1 VALVTIIEVAKHAMV
16 SPAIVSRLLN
26 GDETLRVSPETR
38 VRVLKSVEELKY
50 VPSYAARSL
59 RMNIPSVI
67 SLLLPDTTS
76 TLNANLLKGVE
87 DGARTKDLGVNI
99 LRAEIL
105 EEGMDR
111 VLKFIREGR
120 TDGILLQIPD
130 SIPDSIYGELEELS
144 IPLVILNSVS
154 EGALPTVVL
163 DDDAAIR
170 IAHDY
175 LTSCGHV
182 NIGFVGGL
190 PSHYPAKRRAES
202 FRSITNLKGLQSP
215 GEWFTEL
222 GLTNEDGAKAADYF
236 FALANRPTAVIVAN
250 VNAAMGFIAQA
261 HRLGKSLPSDLS
273 IIAIHD
279 VPYAESTWPP
289 LTTIAMPFYELG
301 RRGVEM
307 LFAGKGE
314 VEHVSISD
322 PAPELHV
329 RESVAKLN

>member
-1 VALVTIIEVAKHAMV
+1 MVTIVEVAKHAKV

-26 GDETLRVSPETR
+26 GDDTLRVSPETR

-87 DGARTKDLGVNI
+87 DGARSKDLAVNI

-111 VLKFIREGR
+111 VLRFIREGR
-120 TDGILLQIPD
+120 TDGLLLQIPD
-130 SIPDSIYGELEELS
+130 SLPDSIYDELGELS

-154 EGALPTVVL
+154 EGSLPTVVL
-163 DDDAAIR
+163 DDAAAIK

-175 LTSCGHV
+175 LTENGHTR
-182 NIGFVGGL
+182 IGFVGGL
-190 PSHYPAKRRAES
+190 DSHYPARRRSES
-202 FRSITNLKGLQSP
+202 FKAITKSKKLQTQSA
-215 GEWFTEL
+215 WITSF
-222 GLTNEDGAKAADYF
+222 GLTNEDGADAAQF
-236 FALANRPTAVIVAN
+236 FFDLEDKPTALVVAN

-261 HRLGKSLPSDLS
+261 HRLGMALPADVS

-289 LTTIAMPFYELG
+289 LTTVAMPFYELG
-301 RRGVEM
+301 RRGVEA
-307 LFAGKGE
+307 LFAEKGP
-314 VEHVSISD
+314 VEHIVISD
-322 PAPELHV
+322 PAPKLQI
-329 RESVAKLN
+329 RESVAKIN